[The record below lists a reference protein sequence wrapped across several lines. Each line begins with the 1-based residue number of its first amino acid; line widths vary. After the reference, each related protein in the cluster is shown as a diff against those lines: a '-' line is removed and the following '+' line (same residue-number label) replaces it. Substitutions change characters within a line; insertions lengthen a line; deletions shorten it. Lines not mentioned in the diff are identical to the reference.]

1 MNKLSESSR
10 FSKFYE
16 LDLEERLEEVK
27 KFSDLSEEEAD
38 IIKKTGALELDN
50 ADNMIENTIGTQEI
64 PLGIA
69 VNFKING
76 KDFLIPMCIEESSVI
91 AAASNAAKKAR
102 KTGGFKTESTSP
114 KMIGQIQLT
123 DLNDIEKAE
132 KKIEREEETILKLAN
147 QESSLKERGG
157 GAEEIKTRTIE
168 TDSGEMLIVHLIIDT
183 RDAMGANVVN
193 TMVESISPT
202 IEEITGGEVILRI
215 LSNLADKRIAKAK
228 ATFSKAELGGE
239 KIVDRIIKANQFAKA
254 DPYRCA
260 THNKGIMNGIEA
272 VALATGNDTR
282 ALEAGAHG
290 FAAKNGSYQP
300 LTSWKKDEEGNL
312 KGMIEVPVPVG
323 IIGGATE
330 TNPIAKICLK
340 ILDIDSSQELGE
352 IMAAVGLA
360 QNLAALRALASEGI
374 QEGHMRL
381 HARNIAT
388 MAGAEGDM
396 IDKVAQKLIDEEN
409 ISQTRA
415 SEILEEISGNG

>member
-27 KFSDLSEEEAD
+27 KFSNLSEEEAD

-50 ADNMIENTIGTQEI
+50 ADNMIENTIGTQEL

-132 KKIEREEETILKLAN
+132 KKIKREEETILKLAN
-147 QESSLKERGG
+147 KESSLKERGG
-157 GAEEIKTRTIE
+157 GAEEIKTRTIK

>member
-147 QESSLKERGG
+147 KESSLKERGG

>member
-50 ADNMIENTIGTQEI
+50 ADNMIENTIGTQEL

-132 KKIEREEETILKLAN
+132 KKIKREEETILKLAN